1 MTDCQYVRVQVSRH
15 MVILLLAVLT
25 MTMAIRTMA
34 DHPQDPLAGG
44 LTLTLTLTMADHQ
57 QDHLAGGHGWR
68 R

>member
-1 MTDCQYVRVQVSRH
+1 
-15 MVILLLAVLT
+15 
-25 MTMAIRTMA
+25 MTMAIRTVA

-44 LTLTLTLTMADHQ
+44 LTLTLTLTLTMADHQ